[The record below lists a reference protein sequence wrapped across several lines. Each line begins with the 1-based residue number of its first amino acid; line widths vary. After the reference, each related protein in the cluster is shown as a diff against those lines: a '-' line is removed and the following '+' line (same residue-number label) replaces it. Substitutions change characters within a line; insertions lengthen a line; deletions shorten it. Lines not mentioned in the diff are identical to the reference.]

1 MVRSKVLRRIA
12 FMFTVGFGKGRDKKV
27 KNTRSVE
34 GITSVG
40 SLKKTV
46 FFEIN
51 AKVKGKSIMN
61 SVMLM
66 RNSLKGPL

>member
-1 MVRSKVLRRIA
+1 
-12 FMFTVGFGKGRDKKV
+12 
-27 KNTRSVE
+27 
-34 GITSVG
+34 VG

-46 FFEIN
+46 FFEIS